1 MGLIQEVQEL
11 SDNNKQLYSEYKKA
25 QKEAEQATKKAE
37 QLAKKLE
44 QAREEKQQKREYE
57 RDIVKAVEKDCI
69 QCMRRCFE
77 REGCQKA
84 FYHLQLAET
93 RNDILQHIPES
104 EKEFDFLDNNYERIL
119 NKVKKQY
126 ENDQKA
132 KTYFLTEQLK
142 EELQKSGNIEIA
154 KKFGYDENKIYTIE
168 GINKLNDNIKAYI
181 EKQEQ
186 QEKENTT
193 NIFIAFFRFIGL
205 LIKWIFFILFG
216 GLYLIIKVLT
226 GLAK

>member
-11 SDNNKQLYSEYKKA
+11 SENNKKLYTEYKRAQIEAKKA
-25 QKEAEQATKKAE
+25 TQKAE

-44 QAREEKQQKREYE
+44 QTREEKQQKREYE

-104 EKEFDFLDNNYERIL
+104 EKEFDFLDNNYEKIL

-142 EELQKSGNIEIA
+142 EIQKQKEIEEA
-154 KKFGYDENKIYTIE
+154 EQQK
-168 GINKLNDNIKAYI
+168 
-181 EKQEQ
+181 KQET
-186 QEKENTT
+186 K
-193 NIFIAFFRFIGL
+193 NIFFNLVVFLAYTFIFGLIPFLFFYGYFTIV
-205 LIKWIFFILFG
+205 K
-216 GLYLIIKVLT
+216 
-226 GLAK
+226 

>member
-1 MGLIQEVQEL
+1 MGLIQEVQQL
-11 SDNNKQLYSEYKKA
+11 SDNNKQLYSEYKRA

-44 QAREEKQQKREYE
+44 QAKEEKQQKREYE
-57 RDIVKAVEKDCI
+57 RDITKAVEKDCI

-84 FYHLQLAET
+84 FFHLQLVET

-142 EELQKSGNIEIA
+142 EVQK
-154 KKFGYDENKIYTIE
+154 KKEVEEAGQQK
-168 GINKLNDNIKAYI
+168 
-181 EKQEQ
+181 KQET
-186 QEKENTT
+186 K
-193 NIFIAFFRFIGL
+193 NIFFNLIVFLAYAFIFGL
-205 LIKWIFFILFG
+205 IPFLFFYGYFTIV
-216 GLYLIIKVLT
+216 K
-226 GLAK
+226 

>member
-11 SDNNKQLYSEYKKA
+11 SDNNKQLYSEYKRA

-37 QLAKKLE
+37 QPK
-44 QAREEKQQKREYE
+44 EEKQQKREYE

-69 QCMRRCFE
+69 HCMRRCFE

-93 RNDILQHIPES
+93 RNDILQNIPES
-104 EKEFDFLDNNYERIL
+104 EKEFDYLDSNYEKIL

-132 KTYFLTEQLK
+132 KAYFLTEQLK
-142 EELQKSGNIEIA
+142 EVQKQKEIKEAEQQKKEETKNIFFNIIVFLAYAFMFGVIPFLFFYGYFTIA
-154 KKFGYDENKIYTIE
+154 K
-168 GINKLNDNIKAYI
+168 
-181 EKQEQ
+181 
-186 QEKENTT
+186 
-193 NIFIAFFRFIGL
+193 
-205 LIKWIFFILFG
+205 
-216 GLYLIIKVLT
+216 
-226 GLAK
+226 

>member
-11 SDNNKQLYSEYKKA
+11 SDNNKQLYSEYKRA

-44 QAREEKQQKREYE
+44 QAKEEKQQKREYE
-57 RDIVKAVEKDCI
+57 RDITKAVEKDCI

-77 REGCQKA
+77 REGCPKA

-142 EELQKSGNIEIA
+142 EVQKKKEVEESGQQ
-154 KKFGYDENKIYTIE
+154 K
-168 GINKLNDNIKAYI
+168 
-181 EKQEQ
+181 KQET
-186 QEKENTT
+186 K
-193 NIFIAFFRFIGL
+193 NIFFNLIVFLAYAFIFGL
-205 LIKWIFFILFG
+205 IPFLFFYGYFTIV
-216 GLYLIIKVLT
+216 K
-226 GLAK
+226 

>member
-1 MGLIQEVQEL
+1 MGLIQEVQQL
-11 SDNNKQLYSEYKKA
+11 SDNNKQLYSEYKRA

-44 QAREEKQQKREYE
+44 QAKEEKQQKREYE
-57 RDIVKAVEKDCI
+57 RDITKAVEKDCI

-84 FYHLQLAET
+84 FFHLQLVET

-126 ENDQKA
+126 ENDQTA

-142 EELQKSGNIEIA
+142 EVQK
-154 KKFGYDENKIYTIE
+154 KKEVEEAGQQK
-168 GINKLNDNIKAYI
+168 
-181 EKQEQ
+181 KQET
-186 QEKENTT
+186 K
-193 NIFIAFFRFIGL
+193 NIFFNLIVFLAYAFIFGL
-205 LIKWIFFILFG
+205 IPFLFFYGYFTIV
-216 GLYLIIKVLT
+216 K
-226 GLAK
+226 

>member
-11 SDNNKQLYSEYKKA
+11 SDNNKQLLNEYKKA

-44 QAREEKQQKREYE
+44 QAREEKQTKREYE
-57 RDIVKAVEKDCI
+57 RDLKKAVEKDCL
-69 QCMRRCFE
+69 QCFKRCFE
-77 REGCQKA
+77 REGYKKA
-84 FYHLQLAET
+84 LYHLQLAET
-93 RNDILQHIPES
+93 RKDILQNIPES
-104 EKEFDFLDNNYERIL
+104 EFEFDYLDNNYEKLL
-119 NKVKKQY
+119 NKVKKIY
-126 ENDQKA
+126 ENDQNA
-132 KTYFLTEQLK
+132 KNEKITQQLK

-181 EKQEQ
+181 EQQEQ
-186 QEKENTT
+186 QEKENAT

-205 LIKWIFFILFG
+205 IIKWIFLILFG
-216 GLYLIIKVLT
+216 GLYLIIKILT

>member
-11 SDNNKQLYSEYKKA
+11 SSNNKQLFNEYKKA

-44 QAREEKQQKREYE
+44 QAREEKQQKKEYE
-57 RDIVKAVEKDCI
+57 KDITKAVEKDCI

-77 REGCQKA
+77 REGCQRA
-84 FYHLQLAET
+84 FYHLQLAAT

-132 KTYFLTEQLK
+132 KNYFFTEQLK
-142 EELQKSGNIEIA
+142 EVKKQKEIEEA
-154 KKFGYDENKIYTIE
+154 EQQK
-168 GINKLNDNIKAYI
+168 
-181 EKQEQ
+181 KQET
-186 QEKENTT
+186 K
-193 NIFIAFFRFIGL
+193 NIFFNLIVFLAYAFMFGL
-205 LIKWIFFILFG
+205 IPFLFFYGYFTIT
-216 GLYLIIKVLT
+216 K
-226 GLAK
+226 

>member
-11 SDNNKQLYSEYKKA
+11 SENNKQLYNEYKKA
-25 QKEAEQATKKAE
+25 QKETEQATKKAE

-57 RDIVKAVEKDCI
+57 KDITKAVEKDCV

-84 FYHLQLAET
+84 FYHLQLTET
-93 RNDILQHIPES
+93 RNDILQHISES

-132 KTYFLTEQLK
+132 KNYFLTEQLK
-142 EELQKSGNIEIA
+142 EVKKQKEIEEA
-154 KKFGYDENKIYTIE
+154 EQQK
-168 GINKLNDNIKAYI
+168 
-181 EKQEQ
+181 KQEA
-186 QEKENTT
+186 K
-193 NIFIAFFRFIGL
+193 NIFFNLIVFLAYAF
-205 LIKWIFFILFG
+205 LFG
-216 GLYLIIKVLT
+216 LIPFLFFYGYFTITK
-226 GLAK
+226 

>member
-25 QKEAEQATKKAE
+25 QKEAEQVTKNAE

-44 QAREEKQQKREYE
+44 QAKEEKQQKREYE
-57 RDIVKAVEKDCI
+57 RDITKAVEKDCI

-77 REGCQKA
+77 REGCPKA

-142 EELQKSGNIEIA
+142 EVQK
-154 KKFGYDENKIYTIE
+154 KKEVEEAGQQK
-168 GINKLNDNIKAYI
+168 
-181 EKQEQ
+181 KQET
-186 QEKENTT
+186 K
-193 NIFIAFFRFIGL
+193 NIFFNLIVFLAYAFIFGL
-205 LIKWIFFILFG
+205 IPFLFFYGYFTIV
-216 GLYLIIKVLT
+216 K
-226 GLAK
+226 

>member
-11 SDNNKQLYSEYKKA
+11 SDNNKQLLSEYKKA
-25 QKEAEQATKKAE
+25 QKEAEQATRKAE

-57 RDIVKAVEKDCI
+57 RDIIKAVEKDCI

-84 FYHLQLAET
+84 FYHLQLTET

-104 EKEFDFLDNNYERIL
+104 EKEFDFLDNNYEKIL

-132 KTYFLTEQLK
+132 KAYFLTEQLK
-142 EELQKSGNIEIA
+142 EIQKQKEIEEA
-154 KKFGYDENKIYTIE
+154 EQQK
-168 GINKLNDNIKAYI
+168 
-181 EKQEQ
+181 KQES
-186 QEKENTT
+186 K
-193 NIFIAFFRFIGL
+193 NIFFNLVVFLAYTFIFGLIPFLFFYGYFTIV
-205 LIKWIFFILFG
+205 K
-216 GLYLIIKVLT
+216 
-226 GLAK
+226 

>member
-11 SDNNKQLYSEYKKA
+11 SDNNKQLYNEYKRA

-57 RDIVKAVEKDCI
+57 RDLTKAVEKDCI

-77 REGCQKA
+77 REGYQEA
-84 FYHLQLAET
+84 FYHLQLSET

-104 EKEFDFLDNNYERIL
+104 QQEFDYLDNNYERIL

-126 ENDQKA
+126 KNDLNA
-132 KTYFLTEQLK
+132 KNELLTQQLK
-142 EELQKSGNIEIA
+142 QELEENGKIELA
-154 KKFGYDENKIYTIE
+154 KKFGYSEDITYTIE
-168 GINKLNDNIKAYI
+168 GINKLNNKIQEHIK
-181 EKQEQ
+181 KQEQ
-186 QEKENTT
+186 QKKQETK
-193 NIFIAFFRFIGL
+193 NIFFNLVVFLAYAFMIGIIPFLFIYGYFTIA
-205 LIKWIFFILFG
+205 K
-216 GLYLIIKVLT
+216 
-226 GLAK
+226 

>member
-1 MGLIQEVQEL
+1 MGLIQEVQQL
-11 SDNNKQLYSEYKKA
+11 SDNNKQLYSEYKRA

-44 QAREEKQQKREYE
+44 QAKEEKQQKREYE
-57 RDIVKAVEKDCI
+57 RDITKAVEKDCI

-84 FYHLQLAET
+84 SYHLQLVET

-142 EELQKSGNIEIA
+142 EVQK
-154 KKFGYDENKIYTIE
+154 KKEVEEAGQQK
-168 GINKLNDNIKAYI
+168 
-181 EKQEQ
+181 KQET
-186 QEKENTT
+186 K
-193 NIFIAFFRFIGL
+193 NIFFNLIVFLAYAFIFGL
-205 LIKWIFFILFG
+205 IPFLFFYGYFTIV
-216 GLYLIIKVLT
+216 K
-226 GLAK
+226 

>member
-1 MGLIQEVQEL
+1 MRLIQEVQEL
-11 SDNNKQLYSEYKKA
+11 SDNNKQLLSEYKKA
-25 QKEAEQATKKAE
+25 QKEAEQATRKAE

-132 KTYFLTEQLK
+132 KAYFLTEQLK
-142 EELQKSGNIEIA
+142 EVQKQKENEEA
-154 KKFGYDENKIYTIE
+154 KQQK
-168 GINKLNDNIKAYI
+168 
-181 EKQEQ
+181 KQET
-186 QEKENTT
+186 K
-193 NIFIAFFRFIGL
+193 NIFFNLIVFLAYAFMFGL
-205 LIKWIFFILFG
+205 IPFLFFYGYFTIV
-216 GLYLIIKVLT
+216 K
-226 GLAK
+226 